1 MIVIFCPPIANI
13 SFIKFKKEVMKKKQ
27 IVSVSGVKTHI
38 DRHLRPENKDN
49 LDSRENEEQDFKG
62 DDITNNKKE
71 VKSEKPFQSKSKKD

>member
-1 MIVIFCPPIANI
+1 MNI

-27 IVSVSGVKTHI
+27 IVSVSGVKTQK

-49 LDSRENEEQDFKG
+49 LDSRQNEEQDFKG

-71 VKSEKPFQSKSKKD
+71 VKSEKSFQTKSKKE

>member
-1 MIVIFCPPIANI
+1 
-13 SFIKFKKEVMKKKQ
+13 MKKKQ
-27 IVSVSGVKTHI
+27 IVSVSGVKTHK